1 MIASAAM
8 STIEARRNS
17 DSRSA
22 SCAARCSA
30 MSRPCGKP
38 PSGACVILWKNGRSP
53 QALQRSGFSR
63 ARSGPSRHPAGHVAN
78 RCDNTYI
85 VVMPNLRDE
94 LKQQKPFRSLQEE
107 ASLSVVRT
115 SAQLVDTFERLLKP
129 YGITGTQYN
138 VLRILR
144 GSEPNGLCRNE
155 IRDRMVTRMPD
166 VTRLLDRM
174 EDADLIVRARVD
186 DDRRM
191 VRTRITVK
199 GRRLVDQLDDVV
211 AREHQR
217 VFAALGRDEVRTLIG
232 HLSALRERI

>member
-1 MIASAAM
+1 
-8 STIEARRNS
+8 
-17 DSRSA
+17 
-22 SCAARCSA
+22 
-30 MSRPCGKP
+30 
-38 PSGACVILWKNGRSP
+38 
-53 QALQRSGFSR
+53 
-63 ARSGPSRHPAGHVAN
+63 
-78 RCDNTYI
+78 
-85 VVMPNLRDE
+85 MPNLRDE

-115 SAQLVDTFERLLKP
+115 SAQLVDTFEQLLKP